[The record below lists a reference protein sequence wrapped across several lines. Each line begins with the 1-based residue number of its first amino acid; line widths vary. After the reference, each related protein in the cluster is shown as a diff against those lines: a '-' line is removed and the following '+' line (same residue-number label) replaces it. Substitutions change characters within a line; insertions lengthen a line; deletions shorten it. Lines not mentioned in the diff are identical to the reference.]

1 MSNVVVKTPKWKRG
15 AVIPA
20 MWTQGSLTCELK
32 LTAIIISWP
41 LQPEQEICGPLS
53 RWKHLIVIPL
63 FPNDLSPH
71 NKLVYFPKQLI
82 DTLKLQ
88 QKTLQVCKSQGH
100 FILFW
105 EMNTHFSI
113 LIGLVKKKKK
123 TQSTNDSNKTVVSWI
138 NIKVLFLIMNF
149 GLCVAIKDFLY
160 LFVCICLGSC
170 SCTRMLIPCRGSTN
184 LVFTFTWNVLQI
196 LEFFKRCLQ
205 NSFD

>member
-41 LQPEQEICGPLS
+41 LQPEQEICGLLS

-82 DTLKLQ
+82 DTLGLQ
-88 QKTLQVCKSQGH
+88 PKTLQVCKSQGH
-100 FILFW
+100 FLLFW

-113 LIGLVKKKKK
+113 LIGRVKKT
-123 TQSTNDSNKTVVSWI
+123 TQSTNDSNKRVVSWI
-138 NIKVLFLIMNF
+138 NIKVLFL
-149 GLCVAIKDFLY
+149 VIKFWFVCGDKRFSLFICLY
-160 LFVCICLGSC
+160 LSGQLFLHKNADPLQREHQSRFHIHMKCV
-170 SCTRMLIPCRGSTN
+170 TN
-184 LVFTFTWNVLQI
+184 TGVL
-196 LEFFKRCLQ
+196 
-205 NSFD
+205 